1 MVTYPDPNLEED
13 IFDVGTE
20 ASGTDI
26 VQPENIGRVAT
37 GTGTGVNTMP
47 TSLPGSIFTNLPDPG
62 PAPELNL
69 MQFLLNREEFA
80 NLVTPKAKTEAE
92 LDAMFPTPSYKS
104 DKYLA
109 LAKAGLALMRPTVGG
124 RIAPAIAGAGTQL
137 LNEVGLSLIHI

>member
-26 VQPENIGRVAT
+26 VQPENIGRVST

-80 NLVTPKAKTEAE
+80 NLVTPKAKTKE
-92 LDAMFPTPSYKS
+92 
-104 DKYLA
+104 
-109 LAKAGLALMRPTVGG
+109 
-124 RIAPAIAGAGTQL
+124 
-137 LNEVGLSLIHI
+137 